1 MYYIAL
7 IIIALIFIWRI
18 ATGFRR
24 GMVQEIVSLIAMA
37 AAGVCIFLIMGA
49 VGNYLNHEIGKMV
62 QIIVVLFVVC
72 LVYRLVH
79 ILFTS
84 LKLISKLPI
93 IKGVD
98 KLLGALIGCAE
109 AALIVGILVYLLKNW
124 GLSFLT

>member
-7 IIIALIFIWRI
+7 IIIALIFIWRV
-18 ATGFRR
+18 ATGFRK

-37 AAGVCIFLIMGA
+37 VAGVCIFLIMGA